1 MTTRVPKNIVEEA
14 FMAGY
19 RAGHEHGVKK
29 TLGLIY
35 DLGPEV
41 RKAFQEKNPVDVA
54 GKSLWEKPVDL

>member
-14 FMAGY
+14 FLAGY
-19 RAGHEHGVKK
+19 KAGHEKGVKK

-41 RKAFQEKNPVDVA
+41 REAFQEAHPVDAA
-54 GKSLWEKPVDL
+54 GKPLWGKFN